1 MKEKS
6 AREPKKEKSTVK
18 LKDLKPAKDPKGAA
32 VSRLFRTP
40 WR

>member
-6 AREPKKEKSTVK
+6 AKERKKEKSTVK
-18 LKDLKPAKDPKGAA
+18 LKDLKPAKDPKGAIG
-32 VSRLFRTP
+32 RLFRTP